1 MTTQTQNREQFKP
14 LVSFIDAAKAAFSA
28 KVLYVRNAK
37 GDEKGKEVKLILGEN
52 LLSHL
57 KK

>member
-1 MTTQTQNREQFKP
+1 MSNAAQFPEVAQVCKD
-14 LVSFIDAAKAAFSA
+14 FRAIAA

>member
-1 MTTQTQNREQFKP
+1 MSNADQFP
-14 LVSFIDAAKAAFSA
+14 EVAKVCKDFRAIGA

-37 GDEKGKEVKLILGEN
+37 GEEKGKEVKLILGEN